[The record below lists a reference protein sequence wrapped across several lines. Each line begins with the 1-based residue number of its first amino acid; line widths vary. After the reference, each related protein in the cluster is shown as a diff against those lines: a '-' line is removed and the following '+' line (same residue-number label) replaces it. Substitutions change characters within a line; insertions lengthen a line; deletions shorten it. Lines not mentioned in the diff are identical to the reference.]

1 MYDIQVKQL
10 QFSYNKKIKRWE
22 GERVEKK
29 KVSPKHPAPLE
40 TFQNKCLLS
49 TVKRTEYH
57 KNHPAATQ
65 AL

>member
-1 MYDIQVKQL
+1 MR
-10 QFSYNKKIKRWE
+10 KRKS
-22 GERVEKK
+22 GE
-29 KVSPKHPAPLE
+29 KVSPKHPASLE